1 MLRTFI
7 PALLVLGALALF
19 FGYTDGAFSR
29 AQELAREDDQFNQAL
44 DKSRELQGIRDQ
56 LLSKYNTF
64 TSVGLARL
72 AKLLPDT
79 VDNVRLTLDIDN
91 IAAKYSARIKNVTV
105 QSEEKAKAQDQR
117 IVIGADQ
124 SPYGSVVLTFTTV
137 MSYSDF
143 VSFLRDLEVSLRL
156 VDVVG
161 LSFTSVQ
168 GDLYDFTVGIR
179 TYWLK

>member
-7 PALLVLGALALF
+7 PILLVLGALALF

-29 AQELAREDDQFNQAL
+29 AQELAKQDDQFNQAL
-44 DKSRELQGIRDQ
+44 DKSKELQGIRDR

-72 AKLLPDT
+72 SKLLPDT
-79 VDNVRLTLDIDN
+79 VDNVRLALDIDN
-91 IAAKYSARIKNVTV
+91 IAAKYSARIKNVAV
-105 QSEEKAKAQDQR
+105 QSEEKAKPQDR
-117 IVIGADQ
+117 VVIGADQ

-137 MSYSDF
+137 MSYGDF
-143 VSFLRDLEVSLRL
+143 VSFLRDLEASLRL

-161 LSFTSVQ
+161 LSFVSVK
-168 GDLYDFTVGIR
+168 GDLYDFTVSIR